1 MSDMLTYTLKDPVPF
16 TASCT
21 VTELHFRP
29 DVRVKDLKRLDPSE
43 GGFAVSARLFA
54 ILSNEPQEL
63 IDALTGD
70 DFLGILELLGPFVG
84 RFLPIGVTS

>member
-1 MSDMLTYTLKDPVPF
+1 MAETLTYTLKNPVQF
-16 TASCT
+16 TASRL
-21 VTELHFRP
+21 VEDLQFRP

-43 GGFAVSARLFA
+43 GTFAVSARLFA
-54 ILSNEPQEL
+54 ILANEPQEL
-63 IDALTGD
+63 IDALSGD

>member
-1 MSDMLTYTLKDPVPF
+1 MSEMLTYNLKDPVPF
-16 TASCT
+16 TASRM
-21 VTELHFRP
+21 VTALHFRHN
-29 DVRVKDLKRLDPSE
+29 VRVKDLKRLDPSE
-43 GGFAVSARLFA
+43 GSFAVSARLFA

-63 IDALTGD
+63 IDALSGD